1 MPRHMMMWLL
11 AGGGT
16 LIGAS
21 MAYIATRPALVPLA
35 ARAARA
41 RAGLQH
47 IRSSF
52 PSLPNISM
60 SSARNRSGQTTASAT
75 ESTTTRRSDMESAA
89 FDAYRSAELAKLDE
103 QERGFQAYL
112 SGLRMARDRQEF
124 NAFLDNRRERGNVAN
139 TNETR

>member
-16 LIGAS
+16 LVGAS
-21 MAYIATRPALVPLA
+21 MAYVATRPALAPS
-35 ARAARA
+35 AARA
-41 RAGLQH
+41 RAGVQR

-52 PSLPNISM
+52 PSLPNIFM
-60 SSARNRSGQTTASAT
+60 SSALGERNRRGQISATVT
-75 ESTTTRRSDMESAA
+75 ESTATRRSDIESAA

-103 QERGFQAYL
+103 QERDFQAYL

-124 NAFLDNRRERGNVAN
+124 NAFLDNRRGRGGVAN
-139 TNETR
+139 NE